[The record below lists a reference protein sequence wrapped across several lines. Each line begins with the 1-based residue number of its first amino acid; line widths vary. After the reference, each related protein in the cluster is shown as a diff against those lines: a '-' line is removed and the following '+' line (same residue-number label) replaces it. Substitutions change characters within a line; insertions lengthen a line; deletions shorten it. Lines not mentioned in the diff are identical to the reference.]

1 MKSTRIKISISQDG
15 SLSKESVETV
25 DFDFPLIPRKLLKS
39 MGFEKVDDT
48 TYVGIVS
55 VFLNL
60 LDKEQEIEIELG
72 VEASDARKKI
82 LDLFSKG
89 FQSMSGSEAPKAE
102 ENQNPPRKQK
112 NRGQGKFPPRR
123 RPASCY
129 AGFCF

>member
-15 SLSKESVETV
+15 SLSKESVDTV
-25 DFDFPLIPRKLLKS
+25 DFQFPLIPRKLLKS

-55 VFLNL
+55 VFMNL

-82 LDLFSKG
+82 LDLFAKG
-89 FQSMSGSEAPKAE
+89 FQAMSAAQSASDKEKAKPAPKARK
-102 ENQNPPRKQK
+102 PRARKVTAAK
-112 NRGQGKFPPRR
+112 K
-123 RPASCY
+123 
-129 AGFCF
+129 AG

>member
-1 MKSTRIKISISQDG
+1 MKSTRIKVSISQDG
-15 SLSKESVETV
+15 SLSKESVDTV
-25 DFDFPLIPRKLLKS
+25 DFQFPVIPRKLLKS

-82 LDLFSKG
+82 LDLFAKG
-89 FQSMSGSEAPKAE
+89 FQGMSGAEPAASKEKAKPAPKTKK
-102 ENQNPPRKQK
+102 PRARKVAATK
-112 NRGQGKFPPRR
+112 K
-123 RPASCY
+123 
-129 AGFCF
+129 AG

>member
-1 MKSTRIKISISQDG
+1 MKPTRIKISISQDG

-25 DFDFPLIPRKLLKS
+25 DFEFPLIPRKLLKS

-82 LDLFSKG
+82 LDLFAKG
-89 FQSMSGSEAPKAE
+89 FQSMGGSGGS
-102 ENQNPPRKQK
+102 
-112 NRGQGKFPPRR
+112 
-123 RPASCY
+123 
-129 AGFCF
+129 

>member
-1 MKSTRIKISISQDG
+1 MKPTRIKISISQDG
-15 SLSKESVETV
+15 SLSKESVESI
-25 DFDFPLIPRKLLKS
+25 DFEFPLIPRKLLRS

-82 LDLFSKG
+82 LGLFSKG
-89 FQSMSGSEAPKAE
+89 FQNMSGSEAPGAEKKPKPAPKTRKPRAKKVSAAKKA
-102 ENQNPPRKQK
+102 
-112 NRGQGKFPPRR
+112 G
-123 RPASCY
+123 
-129 AGFCF
+129 

>member
-15 SLSKESVETV
+15 SLSKESVETI
-25 DFDFPLIPRKLLKS
+25 DFEFPLIPRKLLKS

-82 LDLFSKG
+82 LDLFTKG
-89 FQSMSGSEAPKAE
+89 FQSMSGGEAPEAGGKAK
-102 ENQNPPRKQK
+102 PAPKTKKPRARKA
-112 NRGQGKFPPRR
+112 
-123 RPASCY
+123 PAAKK
-129 AGFCF
+129 AG

>member
-15 SLSKESVETV
+15 SLSKESVDTV
-25 DFDFPLIPRKLLKS
+25 DFQFPVIPRKLLKS

-60 LDKEQEIEIELG
+60 LDKEQELEIELG

-82 LDLFSKG
+82 LDLFAKG
-89 FQSMSGSEAPKAE
+89 FRSMSGGETPSDKEKAKPAPKARK
-102 ENQNPPRKQK
+102 PRARKVAATK
-112 NRGQGKFPPRR
+112 K
-123 RPASCY
+123 
-129 AGFCF
+129 AG

>member
-1 MKSTRIKISISQDG
+1 MKSTRIKVSISQDG
-15 SLSKESVETV
+15 SLSKESVDTV
-25 DFDFPLIPRKLLKS
+25 DFQFPLIPRKLLKS

-82 LDLFSKG
+82 LDLFAKG
-89 FQSMSGSEAPKAE
+89 FQDMSGSETPDDKEKAKPAPKTRK
-102 ENQNPPRKQK
+102 PRARKVAATK
-112 NRGQGKFPPRR
+112 K
-123 RPASCY
+123 
-129 AGFCF
+129 AG

>member
-1 MKSTRIKISISQDG
+1 MKSTRIKVSISQDG

-25 DFDFPLIPRKLLKS
+25 DFEFPLIPRKLLKS

-82 LDLFSKG
+82 LDIFSKG
-89 FQSMSGSEAPKAE
+89 FQSMSGSEAPEAKRKPKTAPKTKKPRARKVSAAKKA
-102 ENQNPPRKQK
+102 
-112 NRGQGKFPPRR
+112 G
-123 RPASCY
+123 
-129 AGFCF
+129 

>member
-1 MKSTRIKISISQDG
+1 MKSTRIKVSISQDG
-15 SLSKESVETV
+15 SLSKESVDTA
-25 DFDFPLIPRKLLKS
+25 DFQFPVIPRKLLKS

-82 LDLFSKG
+82 LDLFRKG
-89 FQSMSGSEAPKAE
+89 FQGMSGSDVPGDKEKEKPAPKAKK
-102 ENQNPPRKQK
+102 PRTRKVTATK
-112 NRGQGKFPPRR
+112 K
-123 RPASCY
+123 
-129 AGFCF
+129 AG

>member
-1 MKSTRIKISISQDG
+1 MKSTRIKVSISQDG
-15 SLSKESVETV
+15 SLSKEFVDTV
-25 DFDFPLIPRKLLKS
+25 DFQFPVIPRKLLKS

-82 LDLFSKG
+82 LDLFAKG
-89 FQSMSGSEAPKAE
+89 FQGISRSEPPDSKEKAKPAPKTKK
-102 ENQNPPRKQK
+102 PRARKVAATK
-112 NRGQGKFPPRR
+112 K
-123 RPASCY
+123 
-129 AGFCF
+129 AG

>member
-1 MKSTRIKISISQDG
+1 MKSTRIKVSISQDG
-15 SLSKESVETV
+15 SLSKESVNTV
-25 DFDFPLIPRKLLKS
+25 DFQFPVIPKKLLRS

-82 LDLFSKG
+82 LDLFGKG
-89 FQSMSGSEAPKAE
+89 FQSMSGRDVSHSKEKAKPAPKAKKTRA
-102 ENQNPPRKQK
+102 RKTTATK
-112 NRGQGKFPPRR
+112 K
-123 RPASCY
+123 
-129 AGFCF
+129 AG

>member
-1 MKSTRIKISISQDG
+1 MKPTRIKISISQDG

-25 DFDFPLIPRKLLKS
+25 DFEFPLIPRKLLKS

-60 LDKEQEIEIELG
+60 LEKEQEIEIEVG

-82 LDLFSKG
+82 LDLFAKG
-89 FQSMSGSEAPKAE
+89 FQSVGGSGDRDAERKPKSAPKTRK
-102 ENQNPPRKQK
+102 PRARKVSAAK
-112 NRGQGKFPPRR
+112 K
-123 RPASCY
+123 
-129 AGFCF
+129 AG

>member
-1 MKSTRIKISISQDG
+1 MKSTRIKVSISQDG
-15 SLSKESVETV
+15 SLSKESVDTI
-25 DFDFPLIPRKLLKS
+25 DFQFPLIPRKLLKS

-82 LDLFSKG
+82 LDLFAKG
-89 FQSMSGSEAPKAE
+89 FQGMSGTQTPSDKGKAKPAPKTRK
-102 ENQNPPRKQK
+102 PRARKVAATK
-112 NRGQGKFPPRR
+112 K
-123 RPASCY
+123 
-129 AGFCF
+129 AG

>member
-1 MKSTRIKISISQDG
+1 MKSTRIKVSISQDG

-25 DFDFPLIPRKLLKS
+25 DFEFPLIPRKLLKS

-60 LDKEQEIEIELG
+60 FDKEQEIEIELG

-82 LDLFSKG
+82 LDLFGKG
-89 FQSMSGSEAPKAE
+89 FQSMSGSGVASDKQKAKPAPKTKK
-102 ENQNPPRKQK
+102 PRARKVTAK
-112 NRGQGKFPPRR
+112 KK
-123 RPASCY
+123 
-129 AGFCF
+129 AG

>member
-1 MKSTRIKISISQDG
+1 MKSTRIKVSISQDG
-15 SLSKESVETV
+15 SLSKESVDTI
-25 DFDFPLIPRKLLKS
+25 DFQFPLIPRKLLKS

-82 LDLFSKG
+82 LDLFAKG
-89 FQSMSGSEAPKAE
+89 FQGMSGTQIPSDKEKAKPAPKTRK
-102 ENQNPPRKQK
+102 PRARKVAATK
-112 NRGQGKFPPRR
+112 K
-123 RPASCY
+123 
-129 AGFCF
+129 AG

>member
-1 MKSTRIKISISQDG
+1 MKSTRIKVSISQDG
-15 SLSKESVETV
+15 SLSKESVDTI
-25 DFDFPLIPRKLLKS
+25 DFQFPLIPRKLLKS

-82 LDLFSKG
+82 LDLFAKG
-89 FQSMSGSEAPKAE
+89 FRGMSRTQTPSDKEKAKPAPKTRK
-102 ENQNPPRKQK
+102 PRARKVAATK
-112 NRGQGKFPPRR
+112 K
-123 RPASCY
+123 
-129 AGFCF
+129 AG

>member
-15 SLSKESVETV
+15 SLSKESVDTV
-25 DFDFPLIPRKLLKS
+25 DFQFPVIPKKLLKS

-82 LDLFSKG
+82 LDLFGKG
-89 FQSMSGSEAPKAE
+89 FQSMSGGNAPEGKEKAKPAPKTRK
-102 ENQNPPRKQK
+102 PRARKVTTTK
-112 NRGQGKFPPRR
+112 K
-123 RPASCY
+123 
-129 AGFCF
+129 AG

>member
-15 SLSKESVETV
+15 SLSKESVDTV
-25 DFDFPLIPRKLLKS
+25 RFQFPVVPKRLLRS

-60 LDKEQEIEIELG
+60 LEKEQEIEIELG

-82 LDLFSKG
+82 LDLFRKG
-89 FQSMSGSEAPKAE
+89 FKSMSGSNASDDKEEAKPAPKTRK
-102 ENQNPPRKQK
+102 PRAKK
-112 NRGQGKFPPRR
+112 VTATKKKVT
-123 RPASCY
+123 ATKKVV
-129 AGFCF
+129 

>member
-15 SLSKESVETV
+15 SLSKESVGTV
-25 DFDFPLIPRKLLKS
+25 GFQFPVVPKKLLKS

-60 LDKEQEIEIELG
+60 LEKEQEIEIELG

-82 LDLFSKG
+82 LDLFRKG
-89 FQSMSGSEAPKAE
+89 FKSMSGSAVPDDKQKAKPAPKTRK
-102 ENQNPPRKQK
+102 PRAKK
-112 NRGQGKFPPRR
+112 VTTTKK
-123 RPASCY
+123 
-129 AGFCF
+129 AG

>member
-1 MKSTRIKISISQDG
+1 MKSTRIKVSISQDG
-15 SLSKESVETV
+15 SLSKESVGTV
-25 DFDFPLIPRKLLKS
+25 NFQFPLIPRKLLKS

-82 LDLFSKG
+82 LDLFGKG
-89 FQSMSGSEAPKAE
+89 FQSMSGGDAPRDKEKAKPAPKAKK
-102 ENQNPPRKQK
+102 PRARKVTATK
-112 NRGQGKFPPRR
+112 K
-123 RPASCY
+123 
-129 AGFCF
+129 AG

>member
-15 SLSKESVETV
+15 SLSKESVDTV
-25 DFDFPLIPRKLLKS
+25 DFQFPVIPRKLLKS

-60 LDKEQEIEIELG
+60 LDKEQEIEFELG

-82 LDLFSKG
+82 LDLFGKG
-89 FQSMSGSEAPKAE
+89 FQSMSGSNVSGDKEKA
-102 ENQNPPRKQK
+102 K
-112 NRGQGKFPPRR
+112 
-123 RPASCY
+123 PASKAKKPRARKVTATKK
-129 AGFCF
+129 AG

>member
-1 MKSTRIKISISQDG
+1 MKSTRIKVSISQDG
-15 SLSKESVETV
+15 SLSKESVDTV
-25 DFDFPLIPRKLLKS
+25 DFQFPVIPRKLLKS

-82 LDLFSKG
+82 LDLFGKG
-89 FQSMSGSEAPKAE
+89 FQGMSGSDVPSDKEKPKPAPKAKK
-102 ENQNPPRKQK
+102 PRARKVTATK
-112 NRGQGKFPPRR
+112 K
-123 RPASCY
+123 
-129 AGFCF
+129 AG

>member
-25 DFDFPLIPRKLLKS
+25 NFGFPLIPRKLLKS
-39 MGFEKVDDT
+39 MGVEKVNDT

-60 LDKEQEIEIELG
+60 MEKEQEIEIELG

-82 LDLFSKG
+82 LDLFAKG
-89 FQSMSGSEAPKAE
+89 FQNISGKDAPDTEKKSKPTPKTKKPRVSKKASDA
-102 ENQNPPRKQK
+102 KK
-112 NRGQGKFPPRR
+112 T
-123 RPASCY
+123 S
-129 AGFCF
+129 

>member
-25 DFDFPLIPRKLLKS
+25 DFQFPIIPKKLLKS

-60 LDKEQEIEIELG
+60 VEKEQELEIELG

-82 LDLFSKG
+82 LDLFKKG
-89 FQSMSGSEAPKAE
+89 FQSMSGSDVPDDNEKAKPTPKARK
-102 ENQNPPRKQK
+102 PRTRKVTAK
-112 NRGQGKFPPRR
+112 KK
-123 RPASCY
+123 
-129 AGFCF
+129 AG

>member
-15 SLSKESVETV
+15 SLSKESVETI
-25 DFDFPLIPRKLLKS
+25 DFQFPLIPRKLLKS

-89 FQSMSGSEAPKAE
+89 FQSMSGGEAPDAQAKPKPAPKTRKPRARKVSAAKKA
-102 ENQNPPRKQK
+102 
-112 NRGQGKFPPRR
+112 G
-123 RPASCY
+123 
-129 AGFCF
+129 

>member
-15 SLSKESVETV
+15 SLSKESIETV
-25 DFDFPLIPRKLLKS
+25 DFEFPLIPRKLLRS

-60 LDKEQEIEIELG
+60 LEKEQEIEFELG

-82 LDLFSKG
+82 LDLFAKG
-89 FQSMSGSEAPKAE
+89 FQSMGGSESPDAKGKAKPAPKTKK
-102 ENQNPPRKQK
+102 PRPRKVAAAK
-112 NRGQGKFPPRR
+112 K
-123 RPASCY
+123 
-129 AGFCF
+129 AG

>member
-1 MKSTRIKISISQDG
+1 MKSTRIKVSISQDG

-89 FQSMSGSEAPKAE
+89 FQSMSGSKAPEAERKPKPAPKTKK
-102 ENQNPPRKQK
+102 PRARKVSAAK
-112 NRGQGKFPPRR
+112 K
-123 RPASCY
+123 
-129 AGFCF
+129 AG

>member
-15 SLSKESVETV
+15 SLSKESVDTV
-25 DFDFPLIPRKLLKS
+25 DFQFPVIPRKLLKS

-60 LDKEQEIEIELG
+60 LDKEQEIEFELG

-82 LDLFSKG
+82 LDLFAKG
-89 FQSMSGSEAPKAE
+89 FRSMSGGEIPSDKEKAKPAPKTRK
-102 ENQNPPRKQK
+102 PRARKVAATK
-112 NRGQGKFPPRR
+112 K
-123 RPASCY
+123 
-129 AGFCF
+129 AG